1 MLVSMIALAFASA
14 LTGTL
19 HAQARESRLAKSYA
33 QAVGVP
39 LSTIVIF
46 GDQYNGGDELYD
58 VRITVKD
65 VVRGEKAWELVKS
78 ASGSN
83 RSAGSGLEY
92 VLARVRFEFSA
103 WTPVKVEDIDDDG
116 EGRSHRLFLYR
127 R

>member
-1 MLVSMIALAFASA
+1 MIALTSA
-14 LTGTL
+14 PGGTPL
-19 HAQARESRLAKSYA
+19 AQTRESRPARSYA
-33 QAVGVP
+33 QPVGVP
-39 LSTIVIF
+39 LKAIVIF

-78 ASGSN
+78 ASSSN

-103 WTPVKVEDIDDDG
+103 RTKP
-116 EGRSHRLFLYR
+116 
-127 R
+127 